1 MLKDTIKKLRTEQ
14 GLSQDE
20 LAERVHV
27 VRQTVSK
34 WERGTSVPDA
44 DSLVALARA
53 LGVSAAELLGE
64 SAMVEKKPDDLAWE
78 TSLLDE
84 RIASESQRLD
94 RLVRALKW
102 ALVGAAVMVLVFGLF
117 IWLPN
122 QQFSYTIWW
131 DSVTDDPDYN
141 KIIYRLDGEGKS
153 IRLFLDPE
161 DYGRV
166 IGCAG
171 EPGMAEAMSA
181 AELLNEPG
189 SLDALSER
197 ANQAIEAMGGIVL
210 RHELWLSPA
219 ASREDDDPTNDDVP
233 YSVCFYADSDDQD
246 IPWP

>member
-210 RHELWLSPA
+210 RHELWLPA
-219 ASREDDDPTNDDVP
+219 ASHEDDDPTNDDVP

>member
-1 MLKDTIKKLRTEQ
+1 MF
-14 GLSQDE
+14 QDE
-20 LAERVHV
+20 LAERFNV

-210 RHELWLSPA
+210 RHELWLPA

>member
-1 MLKDTIKKLRTEQ
+1 MLKDTIKKLRIQQ

-84 RIASESQRLD
+84 RITSESQRLD

-161 DYGRV
+161 DHGRV

-210 RHELWLSPA
+210 RHELWLPA
-219 ASREDDDPTNDDVP
+219 ASREDDDPTNDDIP

-246 IPWP
+246 IPWL

>member
-20 LAERVHV
+20 LAERIHV

-64 SAMVEKKPDDLAWE
+64 SAMVENKPDDLAWE

-94 RLVRALKW
+94 RLMRALKW

-122 QQFSYTIWW
+122 QQFSYTLWW

-210 RHELWLSPA
+210 RHELWLPA

-246 IPWP
+246 IPWL

>member
-1 MLKDTIKKLRTEQ
+1 MLKDTIKKLRIQQ

-27 VRQTVSK
+27 VRQTISK

-84 RIASESQRLD
+84 RITSESQRLD

-102 ALVGAAVMVLVFGLF
+102 ALVGAAVMALVLGLF
-117 IWLPN
+117 ICLPN

-141 KIIYRLDGEGKS
+141 KIIYRLDGEEKS

-161 DYGRV
+161 DHGRV

-181 AELLNEPG
+181 AQLLNEPG

-197 ANQAIEAMGGIVL
+197 ANQAIEAMGGTVL
-210 RHELWLSPA
+210 RHELWLPA

-246 IPWP
+246 ISWL

>member
-1 MLKDTIKKLRTEQ
+1 M
-14 GLSQDE
+14 SQDE

-210 RHELWLSPA
+210 RHELWLPA

>member
-1 MLKDTIKKLRTEQ
+1 
-14 GLSQDE
+14 
-20 LAERVHV
+20 
-27 VRQTVSK
+27 
-34 WERGTSVPDA
+34 
-44 DSLVALARA
+44 
-53 LGVSAAELLGE
+53 
-64 SAMVEKKPDDLAWE
+64 MVEKKPDDLAWE

-181 AELLNEPG
+181 AERLNEPG

-210 RHELWLSPA
+210 RHELWLPA

>member
-1 MLKDTIKKLRTEQ
+1 MLKDTIKKLRIQQ

-27 VRQTVSK
+27 ARQTISK

-44 DSLVALARA
+44 DSLMALARA

-64 SAMVEKKPDDLAWE
+64 SAMAEKEPRDLAWE

-84 RIASESQRLD
+84 RVTSESQRLD

-210 RHELWLSPA
+210 RHELWLPA

>member
-44 DSLVALARA
+44 DSLVALARV

-210 RHELWLSPA
+210 RHELWLPA

>member
-1 MLKDTIKKLRTEQ
+1 M
-14 GLSQDE
+14 
-20 LAERVHV
+20 
-27 VRQTVSK
+27 
-34 WERGTSVPDA
+34 
-44 DSLVALARA
+44 ALARA

-210 RHELWLSPA
+210 RHELWLPA

>member
-122 QQFSYTIWW
+122 QQFAYTIWW

-210 RHELWLSPA
+210 RHELWLPA

>member
-153 IRLFLDPE
+153 IRFFLDPE

-210 RHELWLSPA
+210 RHELWLPA

>member
-122 QQFSYTIWW
+122 QQFSYTTWW

-210 RHELWLSPA
+210 RHELWLPA

>member
-1 MLKDTIKKLRTEQ
+1 MLKDTIKKLRIQQ

-27 VRQTVSK
+27 VRQTISK

-84 RIASESQRLD
+84 RITSESQRLD

-141 KIIYRLDGEGKS
+141 KIIYRLDGEEKS

-161 DYGRV
+161 DHGRV

-197 ANQAIEAMGGIVL
+197 ANQAIEAMGGTVL
-210 RHELWLSPA
+210 RHELWLAA
-219 ASREDDDPTNDDVP
+219 ASREDDDPLNDDMP
-233 YSVCFYADSDDQD
+233 YSVSFYADSADQD
-246 IPWP
+246 VPW

>member
-27 VRQTVSK
+27 VRQTASK

-210 RHELWLSPA
+210 RHELWLPA

>member
-34 WERGTSVPDA
+34 WEHGTSVPDA

-210 RHELWLSPA
+210 RHELWLPA

>member
-171 EPGMAEAMSA
+171 EPGMAEAMSV

-210 RHELWLSPA
+210 RHELWLPA

>member
-189 SLDALSER
+189 SLDELSER

-210 RHELWLSPA
+210 RHELWLPA

>member
-210 RHELWLSPA
+210 RHELWLPA
-219 ASREDDDPTNDDVP
+219 ASREDDDPTKDDVP

>member
-1 MLKDTIKKLRTEQ
+1 MLKDAIKKLRTEQ

-210 RHELWLSPA
+210 RHELWLPA

>member
-1 MLKDTIKKLRTEQ
+1 MLKDTIKKLRIQQ

-27 VRQTVSK
+27 VRQTISK

-44 DSLVALARA
+44 DSLMALARA

-64 SAMVEKKPDDLAWE
+64 SAMAEKEPRDLAWK

-84 RIASESQRLD
+84 RVTSESQRLD
-94 RLVRALKW
+94 RLVRSLKW

-141 KIIYRLDGEGKS
+141 KIIYCLDGEEKS

-161 DYGRV
+161 DHGRV

-210 RHELWLSPA
+210 RHELWLPA
-219 ASREDDDPTNDDVP
+219 ASREDDDPTNDDIP

-246 IPWP
+246 IPWL

>member
-1 MLKDTIKKLRTEQ
+1 MLKDTIKKLRIQQ

-20 LAERVHV
+20 LAECVHV

-64 SAMVEKKPDDLAWE
+64 SAMAEKEPRDLAWE

-84 RIASESQRLD
+84 RVTSESQRLD

-141 KIIYRLDGEGKS
+141 KIIYRLDGEEKS

-161 DYGRV
+161 DHGRV

-210 RHELWLSPA
+210 RHELWLPA
-219 ASREDDDPTNDDVP
+219 ASREDDDPTNDDIP

-246 IPWP
+246 IPWL

>member
-53 LGVSAAELLGE
+53 LGVSAAELLRE

-181 AELLNEPG
+181 AELLTEPG

-210 RHELWLSPA
+210 RHELWLPA

>member
-78 TSLLDE
+78 TSLLYE

-210 RHELWLSPA
+210 RHELWLPA

>member
-44 DSLVALARA
+44 DSLLALARA

-210 RHELWLSPA
+210 RHELWLPA